1 MTLREK
7 LESIAET
14 TSERQMIERLLNRG
28 SKVARHHRPN
38 GLCSAALVSRL

>member
-14 TSERQMIERLLNRG
+14 GAQRRLIERWLGAASEEDL
-28 SKVARHHRPN
+28 ARNER
-38 GLCSAALVSRL
+38 SRAAA